1 MIQGLGTSLRHAFDQ
16 LRHSLSGRVFVLTIV
31 FVFVAELFLWVPS
44 IARFHQDRLSLRLS
58 AAQIAVLALDQIPSE
73 DLRPELK
80 RELLANAEVRAV
92 ALKRNQTRQ
101 LFLAEPLPPLV
112 AATYETR
119 DVDLITSLNQA
130 FSTLWG
136 GEGRLMRILGE
147 PRFEG
152 GEFIEVVADEAP
164 LRAEMLVFTER
175 IAWLSVVIALI
186 TAIPIFVALRFFLV
200 RPMRRLTSSMT
211 AFQQNPDDASRI
223 IVPSTGRSEMAEA
236 ERSLAAMQG
245 DLRRSLQQRAH
256 LAELGLAV
264 AKIQHDLRNILT
276 TAQLTS
282 DRLATSDDPKVRQLA
297 PRLMQ
302 SIDRAIALA
311 NNTLKYGRADEMP
324 PARTRFAL
332 APVLDEVAAGALA
345 AGNGRHVQWRSAVP
359 PSFEIDADLEQLVR
373 ILLNV
378 ARNAVQALDANG
390 GGEVRID
397 AAATVD
403 AVLIDVADNGPGIPT
418 YAQEKLFQ
426 PFATQGKSGGSGL
439 GLAIARELARGHG
452 GDLSLLKTGPQGTV
466 FRLTLPRVQA

>member
-1 MIQGLGTSLRHAFDQ
+1 MFL
-16 LRHSLSGRVFVLTIV
+16 LTIL
-31 FVFVAELFLWVPS
+31 FVFVAELFLWIPS

-58 AAQIAVLALDQIPSE
+58 AAQIAVLALDQIPSD

-101 LFLAEPLPPLV
+101 LFLAEPLPASE

-119 DVDLITSLNQA
+119 DVNIVVALDQA

-136 GEGRLMRILGE
+136 GQGRLMRIMGE

-164 LRAEMLVFTER
+164 LRAEMILYTER

-186 TAIPIFVALRFFLV
+186 TAVPIFIALRYFLV
-200 RPMRRLTSSMT
+200 LPMRRLTSSMT

-223 IVPSTGRSEMAEA
+223 IAPSMGRSEMAEA

-245 DLRRSLQQRAH
+245 DVRRSLQQRAH

-297 PRLMQ
+297 PRLML

-311 NNTLKYGRADEMP
+311 TNTLKYGRADESP
-324 PARTRFAL
+324 PERKRIAL
-332 APVLDEVAAGALA
+332 APIVEEVSAGALA
-345 AGNGRHVQWRSAVP
+345 AGKGRVKWLSAVP
-359 PSFEIDADLEQLVR
+359 SAFEVDADPEQLVR

-378 ARNAVQALDANG
+378 ARNAVEALEAHG
-390 GGEVRID
+390 GGEVR
-397 AAATVD
+397 VD
-403 AVLIDVADNGPGIPT
+403 AGMGNEGALIDIADNGPGIPLA
-418 YAQEKLFQ
+418 AQEKLFQ
-426 PFATQGKSGGSGL
+426 AFASKGKSGGSGL

-452 GDLSLLKTGPQGTV
+452 GDLCLLKTGAEGTV
-466 FRLTLPRVQA
+466 FRLTLPRAPA

>member
-1 MIQGLGTSLRHAFDQ
+1 MIQALGTSFRNAFDQ
-16 LRHSLSGRVFVLTIV
+16 LRHSLSGRVFLLTIF

-44 IARFHQDRLSLRLS
+44 IARFHQDRLLLRLS

-119 DVDLITSLNQA
+119 DVDIVTALRQA

-136 GEGRLMRILGE
+136 GEGRLMRVMGE

-175 IAWLSVVIALI
+175 IASLSVVIALI
-186 TAIPIFVALRFFLV
+186 TAIPIFVALRYFLV

-211 AFQQNPDDASRI
+211 AFQQNPDDAARI
-223 IVPSTGRSEMAEA
+223 IVPSLGRSEMAEA

-245 DLRRSLQQRAH
+245 DLRRSLLQRAR

-302 SIDRAIALA
+302 SIDRAIGLA
-311 NNTLKYGRADEMP
+311 NNTLKYGRADESP
-324 PARTRFAL
+324 PSRARVAL
-332 APVLDEVAAGALA
+332 APILDEVAAGALA
-345 AGNGRHVQWRSAVP
+345 AGDGRVTWKSDVP
-359 PSFEIDADLEQLVR
+359 PGFEIDADPEQLVR
-373 ILLNV
+373 ILLNI
-378 ARNAVQALDANG
+378 ARNAVQALEGRG

-397 AAATVD
+397 AASSGET
-403 AVLIDVADNGPGIPT
+403 VLIDVTDNGPGISA
-418 YAQEKLFQ
+418 YAQEKMFQ
-426 PFATQGKSGGSGL
+426 PFATQGKIGGSGL

-452 GDLSLLKTGPQGTV
+452 GDVTLLKTGPQGTV
-466 FRLTLPRVQA
+466 FRLTLPRV

>member
-1 MIQGLGTSLRHAFDQ
+1 MIQALGTSFRNAFDQ
-16 LRHSLSGRVFVLTIV
+16 LRHSLSGRVFLLTIF

-44 IARFHQDRLSLRLS
+44 IARFHQDRLLLRLS

-119 DVDLITSLNQA
+119 DVDIVTALRQA

-136 GEGRLMRILGE
+136 GEGRLMRVMGE

-175 IAWLSVVIALI
+175 IASLSVVIALI
-186 TAIPIFVALRFFLV
+186 TAIPIFVALRYFLV

-211 AFQQNPDDASRI
+211 AFQQNPDDAARI
-223 IVPSTGRSEMAEA
+223 IVPSLGRSEMAEA

-245 DLRRSLQQRAH
+245 DLRRSLLQRAR

-282 DRLATSDDPKVRQLA
+282 DRLATSNDPKVRQLA

-302 SIDRAIALA
+302 SIDRAIGLA
-311 NNTLKYGRADEMP
+311 NNTLKYGRADESP
-324 PARTRFAL
+324 PSRTRVAL
-332 APVLDEVAAGALA
+332 APILDEVAAGALA
-345 AGNGRHVQWRSAVP
+345 AGDGRVTWKSDVP
-359 PSFEIDADLEQLVR
+359 PGFEIDADPEQLVR
-373 ILLNV
+373 ILLNI
-378 ARNAVQALDANG
+378 ARNAVQALEGRG

-397 AAATVD
+397 AASSGAT
-403 AVLIDVADNGPGIPT
+403 VLIDVTDNGPGISA
-418 YAQEKLFQ
+418 YAQEKMFQ
-426 PFATQGKSGGSGL
+426 PFATQGKIGGSGL

-452 GDLSLLKTGPQGTV
+452 GDVTLLKTGPQGTV
-466 FRLTLPRVQA
+466 FRLTLPRV

>member
-1 MIQGLGTSLRHAFDQ
+1 MIQKLGTSINAFANQ
-16 LRHSLSGRVFVLTIV
+16 LRHSLSGRVFLLTIF
-31 FVFVAELFLWVPS
+31 FVFVAELFLWIPS
-44 IARFHQDRLSLRLS
+44 IARFHQDRLMLRLS
-58 AAQIAVLALDQIPSE
+58 AAQIAVLALDQIPAE

-101 LFLAEPLPPLV
+101 LFLAEPLPEAE

-119 DVDLITSLNQA
+119 GVNMFVSLNQA

-136 GEGRLMRILGE
+136 GQNRLMRILGE

-164 LRAEMLVFTER
+164 LRAEMLSQTQR
-175 IAWLSVVIALI
+175 IAWLSVVIALV
-186 TAIPIFVALRFFLV
+186 TAIPIFIALRYFLV
-200 RPMRRLTSSMT
+200 LPMRRLTSSMT
-211 AFQQNPDDASRI
+211 AFQQNPEDASRI
-223 IVPSTGRSEMAEA
+223 IAPSLGRSEMADA

-245 DLRRSLQQRAH
+245 DVRRSLQQRAH

-282 DRLATSDDPKVRQLA
+282 DRLAASDDPKVRQLS
-297 PRLMQ
+297 PRLVQ

-311 NNTLKYGRADEMP
+311 TNTLKYGRAGESP
-324 PARTRFAL
+324 PDRKRLEL
-332 APVLDEVAAGALA
+332 APILDEVSAGALA
-345 AGNGRHVQWRSAVP
+345 AGQGRVRWKSAVP
-359 PSFEIDADLEQLVR
+359 PSFAVDADPEQLVR

-378 ARNAVQALDANG
+378 SRNAVEALESNG

-397 AAATVD
+397 AGRGADGA
-403 AVLIDVADNGPGIPT
+403 LIDISDSGTGIPPT
-418 YAQEKLFQ
+418 AQEKLFQ
-426 PFATQGKSGGSGL
+426 PFASKGKSGGSGL

-452 GDLSLLKTGPQGTV
+452 GDLSLLKTGPEGTV
-466 FRLTLPRVQA
+466 FRLTLPYASA